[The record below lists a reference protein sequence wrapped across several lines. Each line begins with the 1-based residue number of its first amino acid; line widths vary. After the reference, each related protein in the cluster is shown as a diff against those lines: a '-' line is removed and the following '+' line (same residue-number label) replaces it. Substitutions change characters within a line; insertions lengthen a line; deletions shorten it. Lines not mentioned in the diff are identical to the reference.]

1 MKKKVTLDNTF
12 TTQAETVVLKN
23 EIEKHITRAAIKTLD
38 DESTALAKCFNM
50 TVPKVQYHIHP
61 FQQFAATFF
70 DAVDHDNHLNL
81 ENKLTPIQHFLTELK
96 NRGTEVKTLT
106 SGPGWVFT

>member
-61 FQQFAATFF
+61 F
-70 DAVDHDNHLNL
+70 
-81 ENKLTPIQHFLTELK
+81 
-96 NRGTEVKTLT
+96 
-106 SGPGWVFT
+106 